1 MFSSKTCG
9 SCLRFKLNFNTHVDQ
24 KVKTCNKM
32 IGCRFSLQRFTD
44 NIYISFVRPQLDYG
58 DMLYDKPKNENFQN
72 KIKKV
77 RCRASLAITGGTQET
92 YRERRCYEVGLHS
105 VVKRRLRN
113 DLVFFIKY

>member
-32 IGCRFSLQRFTD
+32 IGCRFSSQRFTD

-58 DMLYDKPKNENFQN
+58 DMLLINQRM
-72 KIKKV
+72 KIFRTK
-77 RCRASLAITGGTQET
+77 
-92 YRERRCYEVGLHS
+92 
-105 VVKRRLRN
+105 
-113 DLVFFIKY
+113 